1 MDLKSFSEKER
12 SYRNLRELNLR
23 LWDRVHNLE
32 LAIEQ
37 EVSQKRWKRKQA
49 RKQLTRLAKY
59 LDLTKKHTPET
70 LK

>member
-59 LDLTKKHTPET
+59 LDLT
-70 LK
+70 